1 MTKRLDLTKIVV
13 IGLGPTIIGQS
24 AEFDYAA
31 IQACLSLKEE
41 GYEVIFINSNPASIM
56 TDKGVADHVY
66 IEPLTS
72 EFISKVLRKERPDA
86 LIPTLGGKT
95 SLNVT
100 MELANTGLLNELGIE
115 LLGTTL
121 EAIKS
126 VEYPDLFQAFMK
138 KIEQP
143 ILKSAVVKTVQ
154 EAIVFSEKIL
164 FPLVVRSMNDEV
176 GSTKIK
182 CNHLEELV
190 SVVNKILTRSPI
202 SECFIEQ
209 CISGYKEI
217 EYEVIRDKKDQALVS
232 STLEHFD
239 PVGIHA
245 GDSII
250 FSPSQTLTDKQH
262 QKLRDASLAI
272 IRTLKIVGSCTIRMA
287 LNPLTLDYFI
297 LGVNQCFSRSTALAS
312 KATGYPIARTAAKLV
327 VGLTLDEVKKP
338 GTKSFISEFE
348 PAMDYIATKI
358 PRWSFDE
365 FEDEDRDLGLQ
376 MKSTGEA
383 MAFGRTVEEVLLKA
397 VRSLEIGVSH
407 IFLEETTFA
416 TDEEVYQKVIHA
428 QDTRL
433 FYLAEIIRR
442 DYPIKKLAKD
452 TNIDLFFLDKL
463 AHIVEIER
471 ELKNHLFDRGRLAY
485 AKSFGFSDEFVA
497 SLWETTPTRMLD
509 FRYENNII
517 PVYKQ
522 LGPYPQEQQ
531 VKGSGFYSTYEEEN
545 ESIKTSNKSI
555 LVLGSGPSRIGQGL
569 EFDHAIFHSIK
580 AIQKAG
586 FEAIIINNNP
596 EAVSTDFLIS
606 DKLYFEPLTLE
617 DIMHVIRAENPFGV
631 LIQFGGQAASKLTK
645 SLNQLGV
652 SLIGTVVSNSVYS
665 QTLTSFDDSKITDSK
680 VPKSISTAV
689 TNKSNVLA
697 SAKKIGY
704 PVSIQPISKFND
716 IRLEIIED
724 QCDLEKYMDQLFNS
738 SPALLL
744 TQYIN
749 GIEIEVDVISDGK
762 DSLIPGIVEYIERS
776 GIHSGDSM
784 AVYPPQSLKYEI
796 KQMIIQYTKQLAKQ
810 LQCIGL
816 MTSKFVVFEDQVYL
830 SKVYFHASRT
840 TPFLSKVTG
849 IPIAELA
856 TNVLLGQS
864 LKSQGIEAGLA
875 TESKLVHIKAPV
887 FSFAQLQ
894 KVDALLGPIMKST
907 GEVMGS
913 DRTLEKALYK
923 AFEASSLHLADY
935 GTVLL
940 TLADK
945 DKEECYSIAQR
956 FHQIGYHIIATS
968 GTEKF
973 LINKK
978 IPVQSIAKL
987 DELKKENI
995 LDVIARGK
1003 VQLVINTTGRTKK
1016 DVKDGELIRKSTIE
1030 YGIPLLT
1037 SLDTAAAILSVLEA
1051 RTFMTQSL

>member
-13 IGLGPTIIGQS
+13 IGSGPTVIGQS

-31 IQACLSLKEE
+31 IQTCLSLKEE
-41 GYEVIFINSNPASIM
+41 GYEVIFVNSNPASIM
-56 TDKGVADHVY
+56 TDKGVADRVY
-66 IEPLTS
+66 IEPLTL

-86 LIPTLGGKT
+86 LISTLGGKT

-100 MELANTGLLNELGIE
+100 IELANIGLLNELGIE

-126 VEYPDLFQAFMK
+126 VEYPDLFKAFMK
-138 KIEQP
+138 EIEQP
-143 ILKSAVVKTVQ
+143 ILESVVVKTVQ
-154 EAIVFSEKIL
+154 EAIVFSEKML
-164 FPLVVRSMNDEV
+164 FPLVVRPMNHKV

-182 CNHLEELV
+182 CDHLEELV
-190 SVVNKILTRSPI
+190 SVVNKILTRSSI
-202 SECFIEQ
+202 SKCFVEQ

-217 EYEVIRDKKDQALVS
+217 EYEVIRDKKDRALVS
-232 STLEHFD
+232 NTLEHFD

-245 GDSII
+245 GDSIV

-262 QKLRDASLAI
+262 QKLRDASLSI
-272 IRTLKIVGSCTIRMA
+272 IRTLKIVGSCTIRIA
-287 LNPLTLDYFI
+287 LDPLTLDYFI
-297 LGVNQCFSRSTALAS
+297 LGVNQCVSRSTALAS

-338 GTKSFISEFE
+338 GTKSLISEFE

-365 FEDEDRDLGLQ
+365 FENEDRELGLQ
-376 MKSTGEA
+376 MKSTGET
-383 MAFGRTVEEVLLKA
+383 MAFGCTVEEVLLKA

-407 IFLEETTFA
+407 IFLEETAFA
-416 TDEEVYQKVIHA
+416 TDEEVFQKVIHA

-442 DYPIKKLAKD
+442 DYPIEKLAKD
-452 TNIDLFFLDKL
+452 TSIDLFFLDKL
-463 AHIVEIER
+463 AHIVEIEK
-471 ELKNHLFDRGRLAY
+471 ELKNHLFDPGRLAY

-497 SLWETTPTRMLD
+497 SLWETTATRMLD
-509 FRYENNII
+509 FRYEKDII

-522 LGPYPQEQQ
+522 LGPYSQEQQ
-531 VKGSGFYSTYEEEN
+531 VKVSGFYSTYGEEN
-545 ESIKTSNKSI
+545 ESITTSNKSI

-586 FEAIIINNNP
+586 YKAIIINNNP
-596 EAVSTDFLIS
+596 EAVSTDFLVS

-617 DIMHVIRAENPFGV
+617 DVMHVIRTENPLGV
-631 LIQFGGQAASKLTK
+631 MIQFGGQAASKLTK

-652 SLIGTVVSNSVYS
+652 PLIGTVVSDSVYS
-665 QTLTSFDDSKITDSK
+665 QTPTSFDNSRNDLE
-680 VPKSISTAV
+680 VPKSISAV
-689 TNKSNVLA
+689 ITNKKNALS

-704 PVSIQPISKFND
+704 PVSIQPVSKFND
-716 IRLEIIED
+716 IKLKIIEN
-724 QCDLEKYMDQLFNS
+724 QCDLEKYMDQLFNPF
-738 SPALLL
+738 PALLL
-744 TQYIN
+744 THYIN
-749 GIEIEVDVISDGK
+749 GIEVEVDVISDGK

-784 AVYPPQSLKYEI
+784 AVYPPQSLKSEI
-796 KQMIIQYTKQLAKQ
+796 KQTIIQYTKQLAKH

-816 MTSKFVVFEDQVYL
+816 MTSKFVVFEDRVYI
-830 SKVYFHASRT
+830 SKVHFHASRT

-856 TNVLLGQS
+856 TNVILGQS
-864 LKSQGIEAGLA
+864 LKSQGIEMGLV

-956 FHQIGYHIIATS
+956 FHQIGYQIIATS

-973 LINKK
+973 LTNKK
-978 IPVQSIAKL
+978 ISVQSIAKL
-987 DELKKENI
+987 DELREENI

-1003 VQLVINTTGRTKK
+1003 VQLVINTIGRTKK

-1030 YGIPLLT
+1030 SGIPLLT